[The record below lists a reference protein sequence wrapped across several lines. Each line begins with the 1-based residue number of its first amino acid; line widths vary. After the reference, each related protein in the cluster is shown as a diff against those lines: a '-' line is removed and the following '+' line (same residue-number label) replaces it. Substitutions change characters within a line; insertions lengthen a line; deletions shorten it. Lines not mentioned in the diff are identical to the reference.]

1 MVGADGE
8 GVRRRRPRL
17 DLLVQAMG
25 EDPVRETLDV
35 SGEDWESIL
44 SGGMALDETLLA
56 RLETMIGAMGQAVEW
71 WDEEEDE
78 EDEGEGASEDVGGV
92 ELDEGSERPS
102 EEVPAEALSSR
113 SWNWGEHLEERRAS
127 LRAMHHLAMVTQ
139 YRLGVRYQ
147 GQLAMMGLVAK
158 IELALIFMGETL
170 PDPGVDWDGDRRLR
184 EINRRV
190 SRLLWV
196 KQEQDREFGGVRG
209 VFNWLSGRTR
219 LSSKELVKQML
230 EEAND
235 IMEVMPEVMVGKT
248 GMISLAA
255 GGDGRNRQVDEYV
268 EAIKVVDDG
277 RARRGG

>member
-8 GVRRRRPRL
+8 GVRRRPRL
-17 DLLVQAMG
+17 DLLVRAMG

-44 SGGMALDETLLA
+44 SGGMELDDRLLA
-56 RLETMIGAMGQAVEW
+56 RLETMIEAMDQAVEW
-71 WDEEEDE
+71 WDD
-78 EDEGEGASEDVGGV
+78 GEGTSEDVGGV

-102 EEVPAEALSSR
+102 EDVPAEALSSR

-127 LRAMHHLAMVTQ
+127 LRAMHHLGMVTQ
-139 YRLGVRYQ
+139 YRLGMRYQ

-158 IELALIFMGETL
+158 IELAMIFMGETL
-170 PDPGVDWDGDRRLR
+170 PDPGMDWDGDRRLR

-219 LSSKELVKQML
+219 LSSL
-230 EEAND
+230 EAWWGL
-235 IMEVMPEVMVGKT
+235 PGAGLSQTQPVGK
-248 GMISLAA
+248 S
-255 GGDGRNRQVDEYV
+255 
-268 EAIKVVDDG
+268 VVDHPEPI
-277 RARRGG
+277 